1 MDPDF
6 RRAIGF
12 ESAMRE
18 RCSTKTVPFRWGTAL
33 LNRDCPKVYDMN
45 YLRADG
51 DLTDATAEALIAE
64 ADRVL
69 DGYEHREL
77 EMVDQEAAE
86 RLRPGFE
93 AAGWSMFR
101 ALFMVLR
108 RDPDRNGHPGLG
120 EQVEWVELR
129 PTVLEQVRAEPY
141 ATSEEVVLQLTDR
154 RDVLAR
160 ATNLRHFGARADGRI
175 VSYCDLYSDG
185 VVAQIEEV
193 STLEAYRNRGLARA
207 VVEAATATALAEDH
221 QMVFL
226 VADEDD
232 WPKSLYARLGFDAVG
247 TMASFRLFPSAT
259 PSEPSV

>member
-1 MDPDF
+1 
-6 RRAIGF
+6 
-12 ESAMRE
+12 MRE
-18 RCSTKTVPFRWGTAL
+18 RCSTSVVPFGWGTAL
-33 LNRDCPKVYDMN
+33 LNSDYPKVYDMN

-69 DGYEHREL
+69 DGYEHREM
-77 EMVDQEAAE
+77 EIVDEVAAE

-108 RDPDRNGHPGLG
+108 RDPDRTSEPGLG
-120 EQVEWVELR
+120 EQVEWAELR
-129 PTVLEQVRAEPY
+129 PTVLEQVRAEPF
-141 ATSEEVVLQLTDR
+141 ATSEEVVVQLTDR
-154 RDVLAR
+154 RDVLSK

-207 VVEAATATALAEDH
+207 VVEAAVATALVEGH
-221 QMVFL
+221 EMVFL

-247 TMASFRLFPSAT
+247 TIASLRLFPPVS
-259 PSEPSV
+259 P

>member
-1 MDPDF
+1 MDPDLI
-6 RRAIGF
+6 RAFGF
-12 ESAMRE
+12 EAAMRE
-18 RCSTKTVPFRWGTAL
+18 RCSTGVVPFRWGTAF
-33 LNRDCPKVYDMN
+33 LNSDYPKVYDMN

-69 DGYEHREL
+69 DGYEHREM
-77 EMVDQEAAE
+77 EIVDEVAAE

-93 AAGWSMFR
+93 AAGWSVFR

-108 RDPDRNGHPGLG
+108 RDADRASQPGIG
-120 EQVEWVELR
+120 EQVEWAELR
-129 PTVLEQVRAEPY
+129 PTVLEQVRSEPY
-141 ATSEEVVLQLTDR
+141 ATSEEVVVQLTDR
-154 RDVLAR
+154 RDVLSK

-193 STLEAYRNRGLARA
+193 STLEAYRNRGFARA
-207 VVEAATATALAEDH
+207 VVEAAAATALVEDH
-221 QMVFL
+221 EMVFL

-232 WPKSLYARLGFDAVG
+232 WPKSLYARLGFDSVG
-247 TMASFRLFPSAT
+247 TVASLRLFPPV
-259 PSEPSV
+259 PSGPSV

>member
-1 MDPDF
+1 MMDPDF
-6 RRAIGF
+6 GRAFGF

-18 RCSTKTVPFRWGTAL
+18 RCSTSVTPFRWGTAL
-33 LNRDCPKVYDMN
+33 LNSDYPKVYDMN

-51 DLTDATAEALIAE
+51 DLADTTAEALIAE

-77 EMVDQEAAE
+77 EMVDEVAAE

-108 RDPDRNGHPGLG
+108 RDPDRSGEPGLG
-120 EQVEWVELR
+120 EQVGWSELR
-129 PTVLEQVRAEPY
+129 PTVLEQVRAEPF
-141 ATSEEVVLQLTDR
+141 ATSEEVVIQLTDR
-154 RDVLAR
+154 REALSK
-160 ATNLRHFGARADGRI
+160 ATHLRHFGARADGRI

-193 STLEAYRNRGLARA
+193 STLEAYRNRGFARA
-207 VVEAATATALAEDH
+207 VIEAATATALAEGH
-221 QMVFL
+221 ELVFL

-247 TMASFRLFPSAT
+247 TIASLRLFPSVTA
-259 PSEPSV
+259 